1 MTHCKYCS
9 EEPCGTNCSINCTN
23 KVHKK
28 PAKIN
33 GLCYECHYGNIQADA
48 NEKQYITSID
58 RALGYCDD

>member
-1 MTHCKYCS
+1 MKCKICEVES
-9 EEPCGTNCSINCTN
+9 CGTNCSPGCTN
-23 KVHKK
+23 KVHNT

-33 GLCYECHYGNIQADA
+33 GLCYDCHYYNVKADA